1 MSLDELNKEIQ
12 KDYNKYLSSLNTK
25 EREKHLKESKELED
39 SFKSF
44 WSEEYPQLSFE
55 EKVRY
60 WEESTYRGMRTQG
73 EAFADE
79 YSGFSKKW
87 YDSAKENE
95 PDFDRIFKEA
105 IDRFTAGFE
114 FDWKEYEKRIQE

>member
-1 MSLDELNKEIQ
+1 MTDKEFLQKIIDDQNKF
-12 KDYNKYLSSLNTK
+12 
-25 EREKHLKESKELED
+25 R
-39 SFKSF
+39 
-44 WSEEYPQLSFE
+44 SEEYPQLSFE

-60 WEESTYRGMRTQG
+60 WEESTYRTMRTQG
-73 EAFADE
+73 EALADE

>member
-1 MSLDELNKEIQ
+1 MSLDAKDFAREILELQ
-12 KDYNKYLSSLNTK
+12 K
-25 EREKHLKESKELED
+25 R
-39 SFKSF
+39 F

-60 WEESTYRGMRTQG
+60 WEESTYRTMRTQG
-73 EAFADE
+73 EALADE
-79 YSGFSKKW
+79 YSEFSKAW
-87 YDSAKENE
+87 YDFAIEHE

-105 IDRFTAGFE
+105 MDRFTAGFE